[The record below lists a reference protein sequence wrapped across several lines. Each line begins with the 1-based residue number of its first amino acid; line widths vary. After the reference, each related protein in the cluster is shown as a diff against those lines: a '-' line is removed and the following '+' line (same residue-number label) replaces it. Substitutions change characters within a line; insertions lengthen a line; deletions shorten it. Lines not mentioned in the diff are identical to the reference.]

1 MDCKLRAVEIRQFF
15 KAALNQFQSN
25 DNLRSIRRQNILVP
39 LHRHLVSLF
48 YGPIGILG
56 IADDSDR
63 AAVEAEQAP
72 GLFLVGTDPV
82 AGYIAGDEKGKA
94 RPCRCSDDGIDN
106 PPDGTKEDPSGD
118 GQRGRPG
125 RKSEGARV

>member
-1 MDCKLRAVEIRQFF
+1 M
-15 KAALNQFQSN
+15 
-25 DNLRSIRRQNILVP
+25 
-39 LHRHLVSLF
+39 
-48 YGPIGILG
+48 
-56 IADDSDR
+56 
-63 AAVEAEQAP
+63 
-72 GLFLVGTDPV
+72 
-82 AGYIAGDEKGKA
+82 A